1 MRVTWRCRLGRW
13 WCSAGSGGDHAT
25 ILAALI
31 RAAPQL
37 AEWMRSEETW
47 LPFDKQ
53 GLQEPGFSSPDQLRA
68 LERIDLLSC
77 ARSDQVLTYR

>member
-1 MRVTWRCRLGRW
+1 MVVP
-13 WCSAGSGGDHAT
+13 
-25 ILAALI
+25 
-31 RAAPQL
+31 PQL
-37 AEWMRSEETW
+37 AEWIRSEETW

>member
-1 MRVTWRCRLGRW
+1 MVVP
-13 WCSAGSGGDHAT
+13 
-25 ILAALI
+25 
-31 RAAPQL
+31 PQL
-37 AEWMRSEETW
+37 AEWIRSEETW

-68 LERIDLLSC
+68 LERIDLLSF